1 MEILKRLID
10 KVVGGRYFLTIV
22 TGVVFAYAAFHKILG
37 ADVIATIITMV
48 FTLYFTKGAS
58 QKGDQK

>member
-1 MEILKRLID
+1 MEILKRILD

-22 TGVVFAYAAFHKILG
+22 TGIVFAYVAFHKIIG

-48 FTLYFTKGAS
+48 FTLYFTKGNGQNGGA
-58 QKGDQK
+58 K